1 MEKAIEKMVATS
13 DAISVATMSMV
24 INKFAQEVNVKP
36 DSVTHRYKLVTSWS
50 DATISAG
57 LL

>member
-36 DSVTHRYKLVTSWS
+36 DSVTHRYKLVTS
-50 DATISAG
+50 
-57 LL
+57 